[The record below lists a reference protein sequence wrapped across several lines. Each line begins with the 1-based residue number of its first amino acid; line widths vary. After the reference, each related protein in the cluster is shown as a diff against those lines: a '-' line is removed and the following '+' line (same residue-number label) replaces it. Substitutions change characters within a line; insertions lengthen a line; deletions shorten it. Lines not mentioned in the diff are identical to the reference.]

1 MALQKT
7 VTLIYNTTTQNPV
20 AKIPLCPGSFFGSGN
35 LRIKIAWGDGETD
48 EIVDT
53 AALEQ
58 GRSIFHRYS
67 STGDHW
73 VVIHG
78 GYGDTDEERKL
89 AFNKGDQRGE
99 NDLLNFKVL
108 KTHEHFYMH
117 GQGDF
122 LNAKKM
128 TYIAGAG
135 NLKILKSA
143 NPDNIA
149 LTNTGTYYLNDTFAG
164 CEVFEGTGIV
174 NLFDTTDCTKMSGTF
189 RNTLNFKGYI
199 KGWNTQNVTDM
210 SSMFEGSSFN
220 QSIADWNVDNV
231 VTTANM
237 FKDTTA
243 FNQWIAVWFEGGVKQ
258 LQDVSGMFE
267 GSVFNSKLAGWN
279 MQSVK
284 TTANMFK
291 NSKFNLFIGN
301 WFKPGAG
308 KSFVIEDMSGMFE
321 GSDFTGKIASWDM
334 QTVKTI
340 SGMFKDN
347 NKFNQYID
355 SWFKPGA
362 GKSFVIEDISSLL
375 EGNTAF
381 TGKIPSWDLRTV
393 KNASNVF
400 KNNTTYPNHWLN
412 GWFQKGAG
420 KVYNLENISGM
431 FEGSSWNNKIADW
444 DLSKVK
450 DISYLFKNKST
461 WTQWVDNLFPASNVV
476 ENMDGLFE
484 GASINPKC
492 TSWKFN
498 NVKTANDALKNSTV
512 LDQYIEGWFKNS
524 TQLESTSGMFEGS
537 SWNGSLN
544 QWNMSN
550 VKDVSNMFK
559 NNTAFNG
566 FIEGWF
572 SGTGHVVEN
581 MSSMFEGSS
590 YNGKLAGWKLHSSV
604 KNIDN
609 MFKDTTVFNKYI
621 EGWFTAANVLES
633 AAGMFEN
640 AAAYNEKITNWNMSG
655 VKNVSGMFKNNT
667 TFTGYIEPW
676 FNQSNE
682 VEDLSSMFEGSTYTG
697 KLVEWKLPSAKTT
710 SNMFKDASFDGYI
723 KNWFKYDTDTTFAIE
738 DMSGMFSGS
747 SLYGT
752 DANTSKGV
760 NQWDVRSVKN
770 AAGMFE
776 GNDNF
781 GAWMKNWNHQGKDHG
796 FENIQYHKNFSTK
809 SDWGGAPWL
818 PGDRVETL
826 TGETEK
832 TLNVASD
839 ESVTGRVTIVAA
851 DGIGNLTYSDTTTDT
866 PGSIYV
872 ETQPTGGTVSLSA
885 DGVDQFNWLYDLSYS
900 TYTIGDDTFTLT
912 LVDGNGKKTTF
923 DPLKVTIG
931 KSNPG
936 DVGDQPEPPAQVEA
950 RWHDVQVTRDGQ
962 SVATKVLQLKNLL
975 QPTNESFTNQTTEW
989 WTVYGFT
996 GNHEFINLD
1005 GAFWADA
1012 GVIDTYGDTHPTSIT
1027 LPDDAGT
1034 IEFTAHSSNN
1044 GYLQATL
1051 TLADGYKFDDDEAHG
1066 GLAPQ
1071 TTHLFLTMADINSD
1085 SAQLLG
1091 TYPLAMKSA
1100 DTGGGEFEPEPGD
1113 SVTGTGYMT
1122 GDLALIV
1129 PAGPNFSGDFR
1140 GEIEFHDDTHGANE
1154 ANGYDADNYAF
1165 IMYPGSTSWGSL
1177 SFRYSTDTYKWT
1189 YTGYLNDSQFRGDV
1203 EFDLQWVND
1212 RSAELIKAEANGEIV
1227 GAQSTYSDPSNGV
1240 VGTYDEEGTVGNFTI
1255 TSDGTTPIG
1264 QLLDNEGYY
1273 VSWEWY
1279 EGQMDEDMGWPTHVY
1294 PNGTV
1299 IEFTGGKDSW
1309 LEPGTE
1315 DYTIAY
1321 EQNNT
1326 QKIKIRVQDAVNT
1339 GDGDMTG
1346 DVDVSMLYTDGYF
1359 QGNLNFTDPDGADHL
1374 SDPSIGG
1381 WYTAGSNAKPG
1392 TTPRGEFQLM
1402 TSSISDVGRYNYNSD
1417 TNPDGVYPYTDEF
1430 QVTWYDDIGFLNT
1443 HDVKITVTAPQDSE
1457 GVWSGD
1463 TTIAV
1468 DGIADVSNWSPGD
1481 NVVNGTLTLDD
1492 DNGISYNQPTVTSDA
1507 TKGTFTISSYN
1518 SNGNSGSI
1526 YWSYWPSDSTA
1537 GAAHTDNVTLE
1548 WGDQLNN
1555 KYSVEL
1561 TFNIS
1566 DASSG
1571 GGGGGGGGG
1580 GTGSYTGAT
1589 GDVTAYN
1596 SMNGDYGDNAVV
1608 NGTLAFDDYDSNWFI
1623 TDISQSSY
1631 PNHGF
1636 FTWYSGSYGWQYQ
1649 LNDGAMGGPTEATTD
1664 EFEVVYNMMNM
1675 QTYSTVS
1682 VTVTH
1687 VINIAAPS
1695 SGGGGGGGGA
1705 DQPGTTSG
1713 DINLSVG
1720 SNTDDNPSGNV
1731 AYGYLTYQDPDG
1743 TMMNY
1748 GMPEAIVTPPTKG
1761 VASINYSALTYTPNP
1776 NEQGTD
1782 QFTISWSDDLGNT
1795 NEQVISVTIIDMSDK
1810 PIISSGDK
1818 TITAVAPPTSQHM
1831 GDTSTFRATGT
1842 LTISDENNLN
1852 TDLNSYQIN
1861 SIDSAEGYYEVVSVT
1876 SVSQSEVS
1884 LVWGYTPGPAESTG
1898 DKQFTLTVYDDMGY
1912 MADIGLT
1919 ATVTHPAQQAISPVG
1934 TPTQLAV
1941 TAQKNNN
1948 STVAYAD
1955 GQGPTMVVF
1964 ETPHGVPTVNTPAGY
1979 IATVNQSSTLNQYEV
1994 SIDIDVNHTFTPVD
2008 PMVPINTTANVEFVD
2023 GYGRSTGSKSVNVQI
2038 NAYVDVPGTLT
2049 LKDPFG
2055 SGDFTDEYGQS
2066 LATDSQGVQTITLYK
2081 PAPMLSGLIMIGEIA
2096 DDDGYDINT
2105 VTTKN
2110 NTANVEVISGPADGQ
2125 YRLELTAESNST
2137 TGTIDIEW
2145 SDMLNNVYTKTINV
2159 VIEALPNIPGV
2170 LHGVYDDEGNKLN
2183 QNTDG
2188 DWIAVGESSD
2198 AFAVTIQVQ
2207 DANELGSVSIT
2218 GQPSTGTATV
2228 TETGGSYMVTYT
2240 PPASPTIWP
2249 DATVEVT
2256 WNDLAGNQNDPITI
2270 IFERGSDE
2278 PGDGSADSNPAAPEL
2293 YQFQNGFGEY
2303 IAPGSSLEHITAGD
2317 TVSRRLL
2324 LVDMNGFPTENNLV
2338 TYNQPVFVKQGESN
2352 SSVAGVLTI
2361 TENNAVSVPSDIN
2374 TLIGDQN
2381 KWSDGLPVAA
2391 KDVTGGDRYTARVF
2405 DVTFTAVN
2413 DIGDGEETEVLHGT
2427 IGFQSYW
2434 FDDED
2439 AIQIENLNFGIGPI
2453 LADPVDDLVLEYA
2466 DDNIDLAHLPT
2477 HNGTASVTGN
2487 IVTISNLSQYGGGV
2501 VGNADKTA
2509 LQQKL
2514 VRVHSFGNFANMN
2527 WNKAFQNAT
2536 SLNQVPIK
2544 MEGTPISMQSMF
2556 EGCTTISTINADM
2569 WDMSNVTDISRMF
2582 YGCTNLSKL
2591 YARWDTS
2598 SVTSMTGVFA
2608 YTGFTSLADIV
2619 GLFPNSPTGWDLSGV
2634 TSLAGM
2640 FEGSLLTSFTWES
2653 TQDTSNVTDF
2663 SNMFAGSHQLQTV
2676 DLSNLDTSSATNLS
2690 GMFDGCT
2697 ALTTVNATNLNAT
2710 GVTDVTSMFK
2720 NTSSL
2725 TSVTGMTNANFASA
2739 TSSSFTDMFKGSALS
2754 ATGPNITGWK
2764 IPNVSELPSDIAGAG
2779 ADISGWTIPLSLDPD
2794 APELN
2799 VTLRYQDAQYD
2810 GDPES
2815 LVLENYFNP
2824 QSLEDEGVYYDWRGS
2839 MSRFIEGSYPNQTIA
2854 ENPAGSYFVMTVN
2867 TGGQSFE
2874 FMMYAYFGAHFL
2886 NGWSSSGDLELV
2898 PVTVLNKHNEWP
2910 SSFNI
2915 KQETGDELVF
2925 SQSKP
2930 SWITSDM
2937 FDDHKF
2943 VISHD
2948 DSTLL
2953 TNTQK
2958 QQLAGLE
2965 NATWLGLNTPTR
2977 AQLNAALPTDGTDN
2991 VSIKITAHST
3001 ETGDDPIVVIDN
3013 YDLQAERL
3021 MKILQNRYT
3030 GIYPGTNMMNPQYP
3044 THLDLITIP
3053 TGFGRVQPD
3062 LRSSGPGGSSRY
3074 YSPMAINA
3082 PELNIDTIQQYMDG
3096 DYDASSTFN
3105 EVAIDPIVLMVE
3117 QFAHVRVNSPT
3128 GGPKRLYYETL
3139 GDLLESPFIPEFSMS
3154 HNGKTISSSSLV
3166 SGYKNIDTPTT
3177 AYIKSGSYHDKITP
3191 SSGGNATIGA
3201 FVINVEN
3208 NNTMSDMGISAALK
3222 HYFTYIRNNGEITPP
3237 ADGFTPMTTDSSIE
3251 FTYTSKY
3258 ETFVRNRYTTGELF
3272 TKDGTYGN
3280 YKGHVQPN
3288 MTDDIEYVQYNWS
3301 STDRVFIEQNN
3312 VSRAWNVGSGTNQ
3325 PYYVAPMF
3333 VYDFDPDEEHGLSNN
3348 ERYLMYVNH
3357 QPVNVPTNLK
3367 AFPLKRRTDLAK
3379 EMFSNWNVGETAN
3392 TQSGYLS
3399 QISVVG
3405 GKYNATGTS
3414 EAQIQRIK
3422 QNHWNQVENDKMKY
3436 TLAISF
3442 DSDSIASHPPELS
3455 NSVDINNT
3463 DGDNGS
3469 PLAGLSSTWSGSQ
3482 MTITLDTEIYNGNPM
3497 IFLKCGAG
3505 HSNMGSHLWIQLPE
3519 NMLQYNSQLEDVP
3532 GTEDALQSYVSQY
3545 GFINVHEAMLLEPA
3559 DGPLTQHFGNKSYYG
3574 GYTYRDSSG
3583 SGWEGI
3589 TGGQLYYVYPDGQQ
3603 KARKVRMYKLVQT
3616 SGLQW
3621 SPMNNWHSN
3630 TSSHA
3635 MAQTI
3640 DNILYGESASAFDG
3654 KMINSDALSW
3664 MWNIYPDHQTQVHNS
3679 PSLDPRGLWYN
3690 YRSDTI
3696 DLSNYSYTLWPKSE
3710 TFKYGPDSL
3719 DYYLGL
3725 PEEQS
3730 RIIE

>member
-78 GYGDTDEERKL
+78 GYGDTDGERKL

-143 NPDNIA
+143 NPDNIV

-174 NLFDTTDCTKMSGTF
+174 NLFNTTDCTKMSGTF
-189 RNTLNFKGYI
+189 RNTLKFKGYI
-199 KGWNTQNVTDM
+199 KGWDTQNVTDM
-210 SSMFEGSSFN
+210 SSMFEGSNFN

-237 FKDTTA
+237 FKDTTE
-243 FNQWIAVWFEGGVKQ
+243 FNQWIAPWFEGDTKQ
-258 LQDVSGMFE
+258 IQDMSGMFE
-267 GSVFNSKLAGWN
+267 GSIFNSKLAGWN

-321 GSDFTGKIASWDM
+321 GSDFTGKLASWDM

-537 SWNGSLN
+537 SWNGTLN

-581 MSSMFEGSS
+581 MSGMFEGSS
-590 YNGKLAGWKLHSSV
+590 YNGKLAGWKLQSSV
-604 KNIDN
+604 KNVDN
-609 MFKDTTVFNKYI
+609 MFKDTTTFNKYI
-621 EGWFTAANVLES
+621 EGWFAPFGAVVGNVLES

-640 AAAYNEKITNWNMSG
+640 AAAYNEKIANWNMSS

-723 KNWFKYDTDTTFAIE
+723 QSWFKYDTDTTFVIE

-752 DANTSKGV
+752 NANTSKGV
-760 NQWDVRSVKN
+760 NQWDVRTVKN

-781 GAWMKNWNHQGKDHG
+781 GAWMKNWNYQGKDHG

-809 SDWGGAPWL
+809 SGWSGAPWL
-818 PGDRVETL
+818 PGDRVEEL

-839 ESVTGRVTIVAA
+839 EFVTGRVTIVAA

-936 DVGDQPEPPAQVEA
+936 DVSNQPEPPEQVEA

-1034 IEFTAHSSNN
+1034 IEFTAHSSND

-1051 TLADGYKFDDDEAHG
+1051 TLADGYKFDDDDAHG
-1066 GLAPQ
+1066 GLVPQ

-1113 SVTGTGYMT
+1113 GVTGTGYMT

-1129 PAGPNFSGDFR
+1129 PAGPNFSGSFQ
-1140 GEIEFHDDTHGANE
+1140 GEVEFHDDTHGANE
-1154 ANGYDADNYAF
+1154 ANGYDADNYSF

-1177 SFRYSTDTYKWT
+1177 NMSYSTDTYKWR
-1189 YTGYLNDSQFRGDV
+1189 YTGYVNDFEFRGDL
-1203 EFDLQWVND
+1203 EFDLEWVND
-1212 RSAELIKAEANGEIV
+1212 RSAALIKAEANGEIV

-1264 QLLDNEGYY
+1264 QLIDNEGYY
-1273 VSWEWY
+1273 VGWEWY
-1279 EGQMDEDMGWPTHVY
+1279 EGKMDEDTGWPTHVY

-1315 DYTIAY
+1315 DYQIAY

-1346 DVDVSMLYTDGYF
+1346 DVDVSMSWMDGYF

-1374 SDPSIGG
+1374 SDPMIGG
-1381 WYTAGSNAKPG
+1381 WYSAGSNAKPG
-1392 TTPRGEFQLM
+1392 TTPRGGFQLM
-1402 TSSISDVGRYNYNSD
+1402 TSSISDVGRYNYNAD
-1417 TNPDGVYPYTDEF
+1417 TNPEGVYPYTDEF
-1430 QVTWYDDIGFLNT
+1430 QVTWYDDLGFLNT

-1492 DNGISYNQPTVTSDA
+1492 DNGITYDEPTVTSDA
-1507 TKGTFTISSYN
+1507 TKGTFTIGSYN
-1518 SNGNSGSI
+1518 NNGNSGSI

-1548 WGDQLNN
+1548 WGDQLSN

-1566 DASSG
+1566 DASS

-1596 SMNGDYGDNAVV
+1596 SMNGDYGDNASV
-1608 NGTLAFDDYDSNWFI
+1608 NGTIAFDDYDSNWFI
-1623 TDISQSSY
+1623 TDISQVY

-1636 FTWYSGSYGWQYQ
+1636 FSWYSGSYGWQYQ

-1664 EFEVVYNMMNM
+1664 EFDVVYNLMNM

-1731 AYGYLTYQDPDG
+1731 AYGYLSYQDPDG

-1761 VASINYSALTYTPNP
+1761 VASINYSALSYTPNP

-1948 STVAYAD
+1948 STVGYAD

-1964 ETPHGVPTVNTPAGY
+1964 ETPHGLPTVNAPAGY

-1994 SIDIDVNHTFTPVD
+1994 TIDIDVNHTFTPAD
-2008 PMVPINTTANVEFVD
+2008 PMVSISTTANVEFVD

-2049 LKDPFG
+2049 FKDPYG

-2066 LATDSQGVQTITLYK
+2066 LATDAQGVQTITLYK

-2096 DDDGYDINT
+2096 DDDGYDINA

-2183 QNTDG
+2183 QNTDN
-2188 DWIAVGESSD
+2188 DWIAIGESSD

-2207 DANELGSVSIT
+2207 DANELGSISIT

-2249 DATVEVT
+2249 NATVEVT

-2270 IFERGSDE
+2270 IFERGSDA

-2303 IAPGSSLEHITAGD
+2303 MAPGSSLEHIDAGD

-2324 LVDMNGFPTENNLV
+2324 LVDMNGFPTDNNLV

-2374 TLIGDQN
+2374 TLIGDQS

-2413 DIGDGEETEVLHGT
+2413 DIGDGEETEVLQGT

-2439 AIQIENLNFGIGPI
+2439 AIQIENLSFGIGPI
-2453 LADPVDDLVLEYA
+2453 LADPVDSLVLEYA

-2477 HNGTASVTGN
+2477 HNGTASVAGN

-2514 VRVHSFGNFANMN
+2514 VRVHSFGNFTNMN

-2598 SVTSMTGVFA
+2598 SVISMTGVFA

-2690 GMFDGCT
+2690 GMFDGCA
-2697 ALTTVNATNLNAT
+2697 ALTTVNASNLNAT

-2725 TSVTGMTNANFASA
+2725 TSVTGMTNANFATA

-2754 ATGPNITGWK
+2754 TAGPDITGWK

-2779 ADISGWTIPLSLDPD
+2779 VDISGWTLPISLDPD
-2794 APELN
+2794 APEFN
-2799 VTLRYQDAQYD
+2799 VTLRYQDPQYT
-2810 GDPES
+2810 GDYES

-2824 QSLEDEGVYYDWRGS
+2824 QSLEDQGVYYDWRGTS
-2839 MSRFIEGSYPNQTIA
+2839 SRFFGGSYPNYTID

-2867 TGGQSFE
+2867 TGGQSFD
-2874 FMMYAYFGAHFL
+2874 FMMQGSLGAHFV
-2886 NGWSSSGDLELV
+2886 NGWSGSGDVGLM
-2898 PVTVLNKHNEWP
+2898 PVTVLNKHNDW
-2910 SSFNI
+2910 SSAYNVTQF
-2915 KQETGDELVF
+2915 TGDELVF

-2930 SWITSDM
+2930 SWVTSDM
-2937 FDDHKF
+2937 LNDHEF
-2943 VISHD
+2943 VTSYN
-2948 DSTLL
+2948 DSTPL
-2953 TNTQK
+2953 TNSQK

-2977 AQLNAALPTDGTDN
+2977 AQLHAALPSNGTDN

-3001 ETGDDPIVVIDN
+3001 ETGDDPVVVIDN

-3021 MKILQNRYT
+3021 VKILQSRYT
-3030 GIYPGTNMMNPQYP
+3030 GIHSSDNRMSGAYHYDAPV
-3044 THLDLITIP
+3044 ISVP
-3053 TGFGRVQPD
+3053 TGYGRVHPD
-3062 LRSSGPGGSSRY
+3062 LAGNGALH
-3074 YSPMAINA
+3074 YSPMATNA
-3082 PELNIDTIQQYMDG
+3082 PELSVDTIQQYING
-3096 DYDASSTFN
+3096 DYDAPSAYNGVS
-3105 EVAIDPIVLMVE
+3105 IDPIMMIVE
-3117 QFAHVRVNSPT
+3117 QLAISPN
-3128 GGPKRLYYETL
+3128 PNKQLFFETL
-3139 GDLLESPFIPEFSMS
+3139 GDLLESPFFPEFDMVY
-3154 HNGKTISSSSLV
+3154 NGKTISSSSLV
-3166 SGYKNIDTPTT
+3166 SDYKNIDTPTT
-3177 AYIKSGSYHDKITP
+3177 AYIKSGKFYNDLKSLGETSNTVNFIHHIRYNTAIESIRPNEMTPYMRHITNENGGTTP
-3191 SSGGNATIGA
+3191 TAEGYAPLTTQSS
-3201 FVINVEN
+3201 V
-3208 NNTMSDMGISAALK
+3208 
-3222 HYFTYIRNNGEITPP
+3222 
-3237 ADGFTPMTTDSSIE
+3237 E
-3251 FTYTSKY
+3251 FTYAGKY
-3258 ETFVRNRYTTGELF
+3258 ETIVKNRYINGIDF
-3272 TKDGTYGN
+3272 TVNGTHTN
-3280 YKGHVQPN
+3280 SKGVEHPYVTN
-3288 MTDDIEYVQYNWS
+3288 DVEYVQYNWT
-3301 STDRVFIEQNN
+3301 STDRAFIETHH
-3312 VSRAWNVGSGTNQ
+3312 VSRAWNVGSSTNLH
-3325 PYYVAPMF
+3325 YYVSPTI
-3333 VYDFDPDEEHGLSNN
+3333 VYDFDPDGAHGLSNS
-3348 ERYLMYVNH
+3348 ERYLMYINH
-3357 QPVNVPTNLK
+3357 KPVNVPTNLK
-3367 AFPLKRRTDLAK
+3367 ALPMKRRTDLAK
-3379 EMFSNWNVGETAN
+3379 EMFSNWNVAG
-3392 TQSGYLS
+3392 SLS
-3399 QISVVG
+3399 HTGNLGVVG
-3405 GKYNATGTS
+3405 GKYNNSNNS
-3414 EAQIQRIK
+3414 EAVLSRVLGSD
-3422 QNHWNQVENDKMKY
+3422 WEQVANDKTKY
-3436 TLAISF
+3436 TLELRF
-3442 DSDSIASHPPELS
+3442 NTGSIASHPPVLS

-3463 DGDNGS
+3463 DGDNGA
-3469 PLAGLSSTWSGSQ
+3469 PLAGLSSTMSNGI
-3482 MTITLDTEIYNGNPM
+3482 MTITLDTETYNGNPM

-3505 HSNMGSHLWIQLPE
+3505 HSNMGSHLWIQLPKTI
-3519 NMLQYNSQLEDVP
+3519 LQYNSQLEDVP
-3532 GTEDALQSYVSQY
+3532 GTEAAIQSYVSQY
-3545 GFINVHEAMLLEPA
+3545 GYINVHEATLLEA
-3559 DGPLTQHFGNKSYYG
+3559 AGGPLRQHYG
-3574 GYTYRDSSG
+3574 DKQVYNTLTFLYHGHDSGYD
-3583 SGWEGI
+3583 GI

-3603 KARKVRMYKLVQT
+3603 KARKVKMYKIHHDDQ
-3616 SGLQW
+3616 LQW
-3621 SPMNNWHSN
+3621 SPMNNWTNYTHGFAQQLDN
-3630 TSSHA
+3630 T
-3635 MAQTI
+3635 
-3640 DNILYGESASAFDG
+3640 LYGESASAFDG
-3654 KMINSDALSW
+3654 RIINSDAVSW
-3664 MWNIYPDHQTQVHNS
+3664 AWSLYPDHHFYQWNTPHV
-3679 PSLDPRGLWYN
+3679 DPQGLWYK

-3696 DLSNYSYTLWPKSE
+3696 DLSNYSYTHNPKSE
-3710 TFKYGPDSL
+3710 TFTYGPDL
-3719 DYYLGL
+3719 TGL
-3725 PEEQS
+3725 IGGTDEQS